1 MYGMRLSMAR
11 VDRGPRRGSTLGAV
25 RARFRSAWL
34 GWTDPE
40 SGERLAVRLSGSSEL
55 MPELFAQGF
64 ELLPESRGGE
74 PLSRVDR
81 YAEARIEPAQHLH
94 DLARVGDQETNN
106 TDKPHRWRSLAF
118 VRECPADPGSRIPGG
133 TL

>member
-1 MYGMRLSMAR
+1 MYGTRLSMAR
-11 VDRGPRRGSTLGAV
+11 ENTGLRRGSPLGAV

-40 SGERLAVRLSGSSEL
+40 SGERLAVRLSGSGEL

-64 ELLPESRGGE
+64 ELLPESRAGE

-81 YAEARIEPAQHLH
+81 FAEARIETAQELH
-94 DLARVGDQETNN
+94 ELARVRDQENNN

-118 VRECPADPGSRIPGG
+118 VRERPVEPRSRFHGG